1 MGVASWDETRVKELI
16 PIMRRTLATI
26 PGMIPIVQQTSLF
39 ESGARQG
46 RTIDLDLMGPDLG
59 RLVGIA
65 SRLFGKVQGLLPG
78 SQVRPVPS
86 LELAQPEVRFFPD
99 RVRAAAV
106 GLSAADVG
114 FNLDVLV
121 EGAKIDEVTRQGY
134 NIDLKLMAETD
145 GAERTQ
151 DLGRMDVNTPTG
163 GLVQVESV
171 APPSLVGS
179 ATQIN
184 HIERQRAITLRI
196 YPPEQ
201 MPLQEAMDR
210 LQDQVV
216 QPLLASGEIQPP
228 YDVRLSGTA
237 DDLTQTYL
245 ALRGNFLLALAI
257 TYLLMSALF
266 GSFLYPLI
274 IMFAVP
280 LAAAGGFAGLW
291 AVNQTLTYQPLDVL
305 TMLGFIILVGIVV
318 NNAILIVDQSLRGLR
333 EDGLDVRQAVREAV
347 AMRVRPIFMS
357 TFTSVFG
364 MMPLVVFP
372 GAGSEL
378 YRGLGSVVLGGL
390 LVATMFTLFLIP
402 SLLSLV
408 LDARRG
414 LSRLLNRE
422 FKP

>member
-1 MGVASWDETRVKELI
+1 
-16 PIMRRTLATI
+16 
-26 PGMIPIVQQTSLF
+26 
-39 ESGARQG
+39 
-46 RTIDLDLMGPDLG
+46 
-59 RLVGIA
+59 
-65 SRLFGKVQGLLPG
+65 
-78 SQVRPVPS
+78 VRPVPS
-86 LELAQPEVRFFPD
+86 LELAQPEVRFVPD

-106 GLSAADVG
+106 GLTAADVG
-114 FNLDVLV
+114 FNLNVLV

-134 NIDLKLMAETD
+134 NIDLKLMADTAEV
-145 GAERTQ
+145 ERTQ

-163 GLVQVESV
+163 RLVTVGSV
-171 APPSLVGS
+171 APPVLVGS

-196 YPPEQ
+196 YPPEK

-210 LQDQVV
+210 LQNQVV
-216 QPLLASGEIQPP
+216 APLLASGEIQPP

-245 ALRGNFLLALAI
+245 ALRGNFILALAI

-291 AVNQTLTYQPLDVL
+291 AVNQLLTYQPLDVL

-318 NNAILIVDQSLRGLR
+318 NNAILIVDQTLRGLR
-333 EDGLDVRQAVREAV
+333 EEGLDIRSAVREAV

-364 MMPLVVFP
+364 MLPLVVFP

-408 LDARRG
+408 LDARQG
-414 LSRLLNRE
+414 LSRLLKRE

>member
-1 MGVASWDETRVKELI
+1 
-16 PIMRRTLATI
+16 
-26 PGMIPIVQQTSLF
+26 
-39 ESGARQG
+39 
-46 RTIDLDLMGPDLG
+46 
-59 RLVGIA
+59 
-65 SRLFGKVQGLLPG
+65 
-78 SQVRPVPS
+78 
-86 LELAQPEVRFFPD
+86 
-99 RVRAAAV
+99 
-106 GLSAADVG
+106 
-114 FNLDVLV
+114 
-121 EGAKIDEVTRQGY
+121 VTRQGY

-196 YPPEQ
+196 YPPEK

-210 LQDQVV
+210 LQNQVV
-216 QPLLASGEIQPP
+216 APLLASGEIQPP

-245 ALRGNFLLALAI
+245 ALRGNFILALAI

-291 AVNQTLTYQPLDVL
+291 AVNQLLTYQPLDVL

-318 NNAILIVDQSLRGLR
+318 NNAILIVYQALNNIR
-333 EDGLDVRQAVREAV
+333 EGGMQHKEAV
-347 AMRVRPIFMS
+347 VEATKVRLRPIYMS
-357 TFTSVFG
+357 TTTSVLG
-364 MMPLVVFP
+364 MSPLVLWP
-372 GAGSEL
+372 GPGSEL

-390 LVATMFTLFLIP
+390 ALSTLFTVFMIP
-402 SLLSLV
+402 SLLMFFIRWEKIPEQAGSGDTAPAG
-408 LDARRG
+408 DA
-414 LSRLLNRE
+414 
-422 FKP
+422 